1 MKKRLIFLLAVLL
14 LPCSSLA
21 AQDLETGYFLGGN
34 PYAFRMNPAFQSE
47 RSIFSIALGQTG
59 LGAWSNL
66 GFSTLLYPDSNGYLY
81 TFMND
86 RVNTA
91 EFMRKIHKT
100 NSVDADVRVNVLTLG
115 FWSGRQF
122 FTFDVNVRSLNAV
135 SAPYDVFSF
144 LKEGTTSKNSF
155 DFSGMGI
162 QSKTFI
168 ETAFGWSKN
177 YDDVFNVG
185 FRAKALVGVVEA
197 EVMARKLQ
205 MTLDGEHW
213 EVRSESVLNASSPSL
228 SYTRTESGELD
239 FASISLD
246 DKHYGPAGYGA
257 ALDLGA
263 SWNVLPFLTL
273 SAAILDLG
281 PMRWN
286 REIKGISPESSYTW
300 APSGEDQ
307 EEGGSWEEEIDQA
320 AESLSGIFKF
330 KEASSPGAVFE
341 MLPYRVNL
349 GAEFRM
355 PFYDRLSV
363 GALYQG
369 RGGSCFV
376 QHSGRLSLN
385 WNPLTWMSFSTGTTV
400 SKLGESI
407 GFAFNLHPAGINLLL
422 GCDYIP
428 LHVVNAAPLF
438 KEIPADLKPYAV
450 LPRDQ
455 MKLNLYIGLNLAFGR
470 RHVDHAKRY
479 IEREVILEPEPD
491 VYYDQ
496 DGEYP
501 EGTPDVRE
509 IPAEAL

>member
-1 MKKRLIFLLAVLL
+1 MNKRLIILLAVLL

-66 GFSTLLYPDSNGYLY
+66 GISTLLYPDSNGSLY

-100 NSVDADVRVNVLTLG
+100 NSVDADVRVNVLTIG
-115 FWSGRQF
+115 FWSGQRY
-122 FTFDVNVRSLNAV
+122 FTIDANVRSLNAV
-135 SAPYDVFSF
+135 SAPYDLFSF
-144 LKEGTTSKNSF
+144 LKEGSGSKNSF

-162 QSKTFI
+162 RSKTFL
-168 ETAFGWSKN
+168 ETAFGWSRN
-177 YDDVFNVG
+177 YDNVFNLG
-185 FRAKALVGVVEA
+185 FRVKALVGAVEA
-197 EVMARKLQ
+197 EVLARKLQ
-205 MTLDGEHW
+205 MTLDGEQW
-213 EVRSESVLNASSPSL
+213 AIRSESVFNASSPSL
-228 SYTRTESGELD
+228 TYKRTENNELD
-239 FASISLD
+239 FESISLKED
-246 DKHYGPAGYGA
+246 NYGPAGYGA

-263 SWNVLPFLTL
+263 TWNVLPSLTL

-281 PMRWN
+281 SMRWN

-300 APSGEDQ
+300 APSGQEQGED
-307 EEGGSWEEEIDQA
+307 GSWEDEIDEA
-320 AESLSGIFKF
+320 LSALSGVFRF
-330 KEASSPGAVFE
+330 QDASSPKAVFE
-341 MLPYRVNL
+341 MLPFRVNL
-349 GAEFRM
+349 GAEYRM

-369 RGGSCFV
+369 RGGSGFV

-400 SKLGESI
+400 SKLGESL
-407 GFAFNLHPAGINLLL
+407 GFALNLHPAGINLLL

-428 LHVVNAAPLF
+428 FHVVSAASLF
-438 KEIPADLKPYAV
+438 KDIPDTYRSYAV

-479 IEREVILEPEPD
+479 IEREEILEPEPD

-496 DGEYP
+496 ESEYP
-501 EGTPDVRE
+501 EGAPDVRE